1 VHCEYKMIRHLSII
15 SMSYQL
21 AKDDEC
27 DECEKYVKPIYN
39 HDTWSCILC
48 TLTEQSLG
56 ILWYR
61 YQLPCGHHVH
71 SRCYKKWCKLQK
83 TVGCPS
89 CGHRTMTKDN
99 MYCEYC
105 KWFGHPSTDHEL
117 TQ

>member
-1 VHCEYKMIRHLSII
+1 
-15 SMSYQL
+15 MSYQL
-21 AKDDEC
+21 TKDDEC

-39 HDTWSCILC
+39 HDKWTCILC

-56 ILWYR
+56 MLWYR
-61 YQLPCGHHVH
+61 YQLPCGHQVH
-71 SRCYKKWCKLQK
+71 SRCYKKWCRVQK

-89 CGHRTMTKDN
+89 CGHRTMTEDN

-105 KWFGHPSTDHEL
+105 KWFGHHSTDHEL